1 MNIFIIVGLLI
12 NAGCIIV
19 NRFIAEI
26 PSKIAVPVYAVGV
39 VCFVIG
45 MAQMKQQGII

>member
-26 PSKIAVPVYAVGV
+26 PSKIAIPVYTIGV
-39 VCFVIG
+39 ICCVIG